1 MANMLC
7 KGSMSCELLFKE
19 SEEFGRDG
27 VPVTWGEGSEGSV
40 NRGEEAA
47 SGRGGVGL
55 CLFPA
60 ACFGN

>member
-1 MANMLC
+1 
-7 KGSMSCELLFKE
+7 MSCELLFKE